1 MNETVTVIDVVAQV
15 TDDTASGA
23 QSAARNVSRL
33 EQSMTKLRSRIDGM
47 KGKSKLEVRAEMR
60 DMATS
65 GIQRIASA
73 GKKLAGK
80 VWTVT
85 LKAQDFVTA
94 PFRKIAGLLS
104 NPIAQAAA
112 FAGVSLGVADT
123 VNTFKSFEQGMAN
136 VKAIS
141 GATGRR
147 NGKPCNGRLEKQ
159 GYCGR
164 YARAIGSCRRWG
176 C

>member
-85 LKAQDFVTA
+85 LKAKDFVTA

-112 FAGVSLGVADT
+112 FAGAS
-123 VNTFKSFEQGMAN
+123 
-136 VKAIS
+136 
-141 GATGRR
+141 TGT
-147 NGKPCNGRLEKQ
+147 
-159 GYCGR
+159 
-164 YARAIGSCRRWG
+164 
-176 C
+176 